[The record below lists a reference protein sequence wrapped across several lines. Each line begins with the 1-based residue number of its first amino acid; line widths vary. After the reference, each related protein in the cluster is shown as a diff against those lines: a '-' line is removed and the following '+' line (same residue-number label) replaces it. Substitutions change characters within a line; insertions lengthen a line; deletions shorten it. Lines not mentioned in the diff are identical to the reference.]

1 MAQTSAM
8 PKSVQSD
15 IPMDAV
21 GEALL
26 QHYNVGIKNPWFEIG
41 RSDQETYNRRKLP
54 WAGKSYTV
62 DENGNVSGPNADEIP
77 ENLKGSWANLASAA
91 RSQLKGNNYEN
102 LEALFQQGLSDVA
115 EELRMSSARQSVT
128 VTTAN
133 GETKSVERYVRPGD
147 R

>member
-1 MAQTSAM
+1 M

-26 QHYNVGIKNPWFEIG
+26 QHYNVGISNPWFEIG
-41 RSDQETYNRRKLP
+41 RSDQETYNRRRLP
-54 WAGKSYTV
+54 WSGKNYSV

-77 ENLKGSWANLASAA
+77 ENLQESWGRLAEAA
-91 RSQLKGNNYEN
+91 RTHLRGNNYEN
-102 LEALFQQGLSDVA
+102 LEALFQQGLSEVA
-115 EELRMSSARQSVT
+115 DDLRMSSARQSVQ
-128 VTTAN
+128 VTTAD
-133 GETKSVERYVRPGD
+133 GGTKTVERYVRPGE

>member
-1 MAQTSAM
+1 MARTEAM

-26 QHYNVGIKNPWFEIG
+26 QHYNVGITNPWFEIG

-54 WAGKSYTV
+54 WAGKSYDV
-62 DENGNVSGPNADEIP
+62 DEDGNVSGPNAEEIP
-77 ENLKGSWANLASAA
+77 ENLKSSWSDLATAA
-91 RSQLKGNNYEN
+91 RDNLKGNNYKN
-102 LEALFQQGLSDVA
+102 LEALFQQGLADMKS
-115 EELRMSSARQSVT
+115 ELTKADARTSVT
-128 VTTAN
+128 VTTADGSTEN
-133 GETKSVERYVRPGD
+133 VERYQRPAE

>member
-1 MAQTSAM
+1 MVRTETM

-26 QHYNVGIKNPWFEIG
+26 QHYNVGITNPWFEIG

-54 WAGKSYTV
+54 WAGKNYTV
-62 DENGNVSGPNADEIP
+62 DENGNVSGPNVEELDENLVAQWS
-77 ENLKGSWANLASAA
+77 ELATAARDNLKGNS
-91 RSQLKGNNYEN
+91 YEN
-102 LEALFQQGLSDVA
+102 LEALFQQGLSEVA
-115 EELRMSSARQSVT
+115 SDLRKSEARQSVT
-128 VTTAN
+128 VTTAD
-133 GETKSVERYVRPGD
+133 GSTKQVERYVRPGE